1 MRTPLDLIELPYSF
15 SQLGLM
21 LADEFCREARER
33 GVHLSAE
40 ELEALHR
47 ARLLVPFYR
56 EAADP
61 RALRAARR
69 SHRWAFQL
77 GHWSVPSSG
86 ELVEALSEDR
96 LRDPGA
102 EPLRSRRQRRRTVE
116 MRTYETSVYVYCP
129 LQLSAL
135 SFLRAP
141 IANLDRH
148 RPRGED
154 EAIRL
159 KAPAGWRR
167 EWVSHARVFRDIAIV
182 AAALEPAYYPR
193 ITGHLRLRGEEDI
206 ENFDQWR
213 EGVSASSLL
222 SWLELDADWLTGS
235 AAMLLGEA
243 DRIDPLGDWAEVVAR
258 ADAES
263 WKLLRGSARRALD
276 LRISAELLLACHD
289 DLAGAV
295 PSPPRSRSR
304 VRGPFDRRL
313 KSTRPLD
320 EMLTHFG
327 LSPHPRLVLVVEGA
341 TELLLIPRAIAI
353 LGISGDEDVISVQ
366 NAEGIEKDL
375 NALVG
380 FIAPRVKR
388 DAEGRTLDL
397 TRPPTRLLVVLD
409 PEKRMRIPAGRA
421 RQREIWVE
429 RILRAIPD
437 GPGNATVREQI
448 DPLVEL
454 MTWNTRGEAFE
465 FAHFTDRQIADA
477 ILRLPRRGRSQTR
490 QAATSSVAK
499 IRAAAG
505 NLESMFPH
513 SSKGRLARE
522 LLPLMERKLERALTN
537 GTAERIPLVKV
548 LDRALELAYEFPRRS
563 LVIGLTPPGGPR

>member
-21 LADEFCREARER
+21 LANEFCREAHER

-56 EAADP
+56 ETANA
-61 RALRAARR
+61 RALREARHSR
-69 SHRWAFQL
+69 QWAFQL
-77 GHWSVPSSG
+77 GHWSIPSRAN
-86 ELVEALSEDR
+86 LVKALSEDR
-96 LRDPGA
+96 LRDPDA
-102 EPLRSRRQRRRTVE
+102 EPLRSRRQRLRTVE

-129 LQLSAL
+129 HQLSAL
-135 SFLRAP
+135 SFLGAP
-141 IANLDRH
+141 IAHLDRH

-154 EAIRL
+154 EPIRL
-159 KAPAGWRR
+159 KAPAGRRR
-167 EWVSHARVFRDIAIV
+167 EWVRQARVFRDVSIV
-182 AAALEPAYYPR
+182 AAALEPVYYPR
-193 ITGHLRLRGEEDI
+193 ITGRLRLHGAEDI
-206 ENFDQWR
+206 EDFDRWR
-213 EGVSASSLL
+213 ERVSASSLL
-222 SWLELDADWLTGS
+222 HCLKLDADWLTDS
-235 AAMLLGEA
+235 AAMLLNEA
-243 DRIDPLGDWAEVVAR
+243 DRIDPLGGWAEVVAR
-258 ADAES
+258 ADAER

-276 LRISAELLLACHD
+276 LRITAELLLACHD

-295 PSPPRSRSR
+295 PSPPQSRPR
-304 VRGPFDRRL
+304 VRGPFALRL
-313 KSTRPLD
+313 KPTRPLD
-320 EMLTHFG
+320 EMLTEFG

-341 TELLLIPRAIAI
+341 TELLLIPRAMAI

-366 NAEGIEKDL
+366 NAEGVEKDL

-388 DAEGRTLDL
+388 DAAGRTLDL
-397 TRPPTRLLVVLD
+397 IRPPTRLLVVLD
-409 PEKRMRIPAGRA
+409 PEKRMRTRAGRA
-421 RQREIWVE
+421 RQRDIWVD

-448 DPLVEL
+448 EPLVEL

-465 FAHFTDRQIADA
+465 FAHFTDRQIAAA
-477 ILRLPRRGRSQTR
+477 ILRLPKRSRSQT
-490 QAATSSVAK
+490 QQEATSSVAK

-513 SSKGRLARE
+513 SSKGRLASE
-522 LLPLMERKLERALTN
+522 LLPLMERKLERALTS

-548 LDRALELAYEFPRRS
+548 LDRAVELAYEFPRGS
-563 LVIGLTPPGGPR
+563 LVIGLTPPGEP